1 MSQNIVLI
9 ITLSL
14 VIIFSPFF
22 AKLFR
27 IPTTPVEIVAGS
39 LLGYFG
45 FLHENHLFELVAEVG
60 FLFLMFIAGTEV
72 DVRKVLQTKA
82 SLMKRI
88 LFYLATLYILAIAI
102 NLYFELGKI
111 FIILLPLI
119 SVGLVAALSKEFGKT
134 PWLELSMTAGSI
146 GEVISITALTLA
158 SASLEFGVGVE
169 FFEVIGALIAFI
181 VFILLLF
188 RALELF
194 FWWYPEVAL
203 ALMPHK
209 DNKEQDIRLSMG
221 VLFLLISGMMY
232 LDLEL
237 AFGAFIAGI
246 FLPTFFKHKHDLPE
260 KLASLGFG
268 FLIPIFFIYIGTSL
282 NLEALLVDGL
292 ILTALLIT
300 VAMITMRLV
309 SSLMFIR
316 SLGLRD
322 SLLMGLSHS
331 MPLTLLIAVAT
342 LAYHANSIDK
352 LHYYALI
359 LASLFQVIIV
369 MISIKVIVNYWHEEA
384 VKEDTI

>member
-1 MSQNIVLI
+1 MSQDIVLI

-14 VIIFSPFF
+14 VLIFSPFF
-22 AKLFR
+22 AKFLR
-27 IPTTPVEIVAGS
+27 IPTTPVEIVLGA

-72 DVRKVLQTKA
+72 NIKKVLQTKA

-88 LFYLATLYILAIAI
+88 LFYLAMLYTLAIII
-102 NLYFELGKI
+102 NFYFDLGKI

-146 GEVISITALTLA
+146 GEVISIAALTLA
-158 SASLEFGVGVE
+158 SASLEFGVGIE
-169 FFEVIGALIAFI
+169 FFQVISALITFI

-188 RALELF
+188 RGLQLF
-194 FWWYPEVAL
+194 FWWYPEVTL
-203 ALMPHK
+203 ALMPHQ

-221 VLFLLISGMMY
+221 LLFLLISGMLY
-232 LDLEL
+232 LHLEL
-237 AFGAFIAGI
+237 AFGAFVAGI

-268 FLIPIFFIYIGTSL
+268 FLVPIFFIYIGTSL
-282 NLEALLVDGL
+282 NLEALLVEGL

-300 VAMITMRLV
+300 FAMIMMRLIA
-309 SSLMFIR
+309 SLIFVQ

-322 SLLMGLSHS
+322 ALLMGLSHS
-331 MPLTLLIAVAT
+331 MPLTLLIALAT

-359 LASLFQVIIV
+359 LASLFQVIVV
-369 MISIKVIVNYWHEEA
+369 MISIKLLITFWHEKA
-384 VKEDTI
+384 IKEDAL

>member
-1 MSQNIVLI
+1 MTPDIVLI

-14 VIIFSPFF
+14 VLIFSPFF
-22 AKLFR
+22 AKILQ
-27 IPTTPVEIVAGS
+27 IPTTPVEIVLGAI
-39 LLGYFG
+39 LGYFG
-45 FLHENHLFELVAEVG
+45 FLHESHLFELVAEVG
-60 FLFLMFIAGTEV
+60 FLFLMFLAGTEV
-72 DVRKVLQTKA
+72 DIQKVLKTKA

-88 LFYLATLYILAIAI
+88 LFYLATLYILAIMI
-102 NLYFELGKI
+102 SLYFGLGKI

-146 GEVISITALTLA
+146 GEILSIAGLTLA

-169 FFEVIGALIAFI
+169 FFQVIAALVAFI
-181 VFILLLF
+181 VFIFILF
-188 RALELF
+188 RALQLF

-203 ALMPHK
+203 ALMPHQ
-209 DNKEQDIRLSMG
+209 DNKEQDIRLSIG

-237 AFGAFIAGI
+237 AFGAFIAGM

-260 KLASLGFG
+260 KLASFGFG
-268 FLIPIFFIYIGTSL
+268 FIVPIFFIYIGTSL
-282 NLEALLVDGL
+282 HLEALLVDGL
-292 ILTALLIT
+292 ILTAVVISF
-300 VAMITMRLV
+300 AMIMMRLAG
-309 SSLMFIR
+309 SLVFVH

-322 SLLMGLSHS
+322 ALLMGLSHS
-331 MPLTLLIAVAT
+331 MPLTLLIALAT

-359 LASLFQVIIV
+359 LASLFQVIVV
-369 MISIKVIVNYWHEEA
+369 MISIKLLISYWPEKTI
-384 VKEDTI
+384 KEDSL

>member
-1 MSQNIVLI
+1 MSQDIILI

-22 AKLFR
+22 AKALS
-27 IPTTPVEIVAGS
+27 IPTTPIEIVAGS

-45 FLHENHLFELVAEVG
+45 FLHENYLFELVAEVG

-72 DVRKVLQTKA
+72 DIQKVVKTKA

-88 LFYLATLYILAIAI
+88 LFYLATLYLFAIMI
-102 NLYFELGKI
+102 HLYFDLGKI

-146 GEVISITALTLA
+146 GEIISITALTLA
-158 SASLEFGVGVE
+158 SASLEFGVGIE
-169 FFEVIGALIAFI
+169 FFQVIGALIAFVI
-181 VFILLLF
+181 FILILF
-188 RALELF
+188 RALQLF

-221 VLFLLISGMMY
+221 VLFLLIAGMMY
-232 LDLEL
+232 LNLEL

-282 NLEALLVDGL
+282 HVEALLVDGL
-292 ILTALLIT
+292 ILTALFIT
-300 VAMITMRLV
+300 FAMITMRLI
-309 SSLMFIR
+309 SSLVFMH

-322 SLLMGLSHS
+322 ALLMGLSHS
-331 MPLTLLIAVAT
+331 MPLTLLIALAT
-342 LAYHANSIDK
+342 MAYHANSIDK

-359 LASLFQVIIV
+359 LASLFQVILV
-369 MISIKVIVNYWHEEA
+369 MISIKVIVSYWPEKA
-384 VKEDTI
+384 IKEDTI

>member
-1 MSQNIVLI
+1 MSQDIVLI

-14 VIIFSPFF
+14 VVIFSPFL
-22 AKLFR
+22 AKILR
-27 IPTTPVEIVAGS
+27 IPTTPVEIVLGA

-72 DVRKVLQTKA
+72 DIQKVLKTKA
-82 SLMKRI
+82 TIMKRI
-88 LFYLATLYILAIAI
+88 IFYLILLYTLAIII
-102 NLYFELGKI
+102 NFYFELGNI

-146 GEVISITALTLA
+146 GEVISIAALTLA
-158 SASLEFGVGVE
+158 SASLEFGLGIE
-169 FFEVIGALIAFI
+169 FYQVIAALIAFI

-188 RALELF
+188 RGLQLF
-194 FWWYPEVAL
+194 FWWYPEVAI
-203 ALMPHK
+203 ALMPHQ
-209 DNKEQDIRLSMG
+209 DNKEQDIRLSIG
-221 VLFLLISGMMY
+221 VLFLLISGMLY
-232 LDLEL
+232 LHLEL
-237 AFGAFIAGI
+237 AFGAFVAGI
-246 FLPTFFKHKHDLPE
+246 FLPTFFRHKHDLPE

-268 FLIPIFFIYIGTSL
+268 FLVPIFFIYIGTSL

-292 ILTALLIT
+292 ILTAVLISF
-300 VAMITMRLV
+300 AMIMMRLA
-309 SSLMFIR
+309 SSLVFMKP
-316 SLGLRD
+316 LGLRD

-331 MPLTLLIAVAT
+331 MPLTLLIALAT

-359 LASLFQVIIV
+359 LASLFQVIVV
-369 MISIKVIVNYWHEEA
+369 MIAIKLLISYWPKKSTQ
-384 VKEDTI
+384 KE